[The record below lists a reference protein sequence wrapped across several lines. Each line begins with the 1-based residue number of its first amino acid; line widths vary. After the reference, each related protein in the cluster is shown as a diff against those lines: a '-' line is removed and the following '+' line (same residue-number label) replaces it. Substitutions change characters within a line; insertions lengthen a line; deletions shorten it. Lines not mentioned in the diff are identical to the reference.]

1 MCQCIVYDVY
11 NRGRVQVG
19 VLVHL
24 ISKARQSTTF
34 SEMRVGEINILD
46 KISGIKENGW
56 KSQEAMNRMLP
67 E

>member
-34 SEMRVGEINILD
+34 SEMRVGEMNILD
-46 KISGIKENGW
+46 KISG
-56 KSQEAMNRMLP
+56 SQESKRTVGNRKKP
-67 E
+67 